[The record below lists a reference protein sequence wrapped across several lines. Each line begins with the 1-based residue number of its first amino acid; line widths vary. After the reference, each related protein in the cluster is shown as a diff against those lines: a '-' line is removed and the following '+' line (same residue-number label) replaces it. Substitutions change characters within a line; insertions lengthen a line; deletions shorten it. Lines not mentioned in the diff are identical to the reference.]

1 MPSSGSMSRINKAI
15 YYEIICGKKSIIE
28 VCVLSSESGK
38 WVVDGTYCNYLNK
51 CINKTLF
58 LPFALAKIRKKKMLW
73 GHLRIA
79 KKTLKKPKKKKP
91 KIKTHTEINSDKR
104 PYLHLLLFDP
114 IPLHLPRGWQVQC
127 LLKHSKKYIS
137 NQGKLAF
144 QKVTKIN
151 ECPNLFLTILL

>member
-1 MPSSGSMSRINKAI
+1 MAPIAIISTNALIKPCSYLLLLLKSEKKNAVRSSKDCQKNPQ
-15 YYEIICGKKSIIE
+15 
-28 VCVLSSESGK
+28 
-38 WVVDGTYCNYLNK
+38 
-51 CINKTLF
+51 KT
-58 LPFALAKIRKKKMLW
+58 K
-73 GHLRIA
+73 
-79 KKTLKKPKKKKP
+79 KKKKP